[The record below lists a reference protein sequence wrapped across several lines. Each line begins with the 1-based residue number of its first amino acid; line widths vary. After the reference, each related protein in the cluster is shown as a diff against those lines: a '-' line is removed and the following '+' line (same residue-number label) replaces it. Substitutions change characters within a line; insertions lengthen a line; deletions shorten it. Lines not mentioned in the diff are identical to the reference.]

1 MPEHGPVQLRPFA
14 AGDLGLV
21 AELASDPYIPL
32 IGTVPATFTTAAGEA
47 YLARQHQR
55 LRDGQGWSFAI
66 ADGETDRAVG
76 GAGLWL
82 GDGPAATAGYAVAPP
97 HRGRGYATAAL
108 RALTGFAWTR
118 PGLKS
123 VELYIEPGNLAS
135 IAVARRCGYAE
146 AGLLPEHLEI
156 GGVRRDMLGFVA
168 HRAAPTSGRE
178 SSSRHPRGGSATA

>member
-1 MPEHGPVQLRPFA
+1 M
-14 AGDLGLV
+14 

-55 LRDGQGWSFAI
+55 LRDGRGWSFAI
-66 ADGETDRAVG
+66 ADRETDRAMG

-82 GDGPAATAGYAVAPP
+82 GDGSAATAGYAVAPP
-97 HRGRGYATAAL
+97 YRGQGYATAAL
-108 RALTGFAWTR
+108 RALTAFARTR
-118 PGLKS
+118 RGLER

-135 IAVARRCGYAE
+135 IAVARRCGYAA

-156 GGVRRDMLGFVA
+156 GGVRRDMLCFVA
-168 HRAAPTSGRE
+168 RRAPTSDRG
-178 SSSRHPRGGSATA
+178 SSSLHPRGGSAPA